1 MTHIDVGMTRADLVA
16 PFREAVR
23 RSIVEGGEV
32 GLQVAVY
39 HSNQLVVDI
48 NAGIADPSTGR
59 LVAADTLFP
68 TFSVIKAVTAVALH
82 IQAAR
87 GLVEYDAPVA
97 RYWPEFAANGKE
109 KVTVRQVLQH
119 RSGVWQMPED
129 VTPERLA
136 SYDWM
141 VDAIAR
147 LKPMFEPGTRNGYQ
161 SYSFGWMV
169 AEVVRRTD
177 PAHRPFNDFVQ
188 QEIVRPLGISDIW
201 IGLPASQHH
210 RIARLIDAP
219 PRDLPPDAPPFKAI
233 PLHVGTRE
241 EIFGRTDVR
250 EGCIPGAGGLAT
262 ARDMARF
269 FAMLAN
275 GGELDGVRL
284 LPEALVRT
292 FSEPRADWD
301 KPDDVHGIPL
311 RIGLGFWTGG
321 NTQPANLGRQIG
333 NNTNAIGHPGAGGS
347 SAWAD
352 PDKRIA
358 VSIAHN
364 RMFVPPNA
372 SQDPIRAAITA
383 AFGAS

>member
-1 MTHIDVGMTRADLVA
+1 MQIGVGKTRADLVA
-16 PFREAVR
+16 PFSEAVR
-23 RSIVEGGEV
+23 RAIEEGGEV

-39 HSNQLVVDI
+39 AGEEPVVDI
-48 NAGIADPSTGR
+48 WAGLADPETGR
-59 LVAADTLFP
+59 PVVADTLFP
-68 TFSVIKAVTAVALH
+68 TFSVIKAVTATALH
-82 IQAAR
+82 IQVAR

-97 RYWPEFAANGKE
+97 NYWPEFAANGKHR
-109 KVTVRQVLQH
+109 VTVRHVLQH

-136 SYDWM
+136 DYHWM

-169 AEVVRRTD
+169 SEVVRRTD
-177 PAHRPFNDFVQ
+177 PKHRPFNTFVQ
-188 QEIVRPLGISDIW
+188 EEIVRPLGINDIW

-233 PLHVGTRE
+233 PLHVGTRQD
-241 EIFGRTDVR
+241 IFGRTDVR

-275 GGELDGVRL
+275 GGALGGVRL

-292 FSEPRADWD
+292 FSEVRPDADQ
-301 KPDDVHGIPL
+301 PDDVHGIPL
-311 RIGLGFWTGG
+311 RIGAGFWLGG

-333 NNTNAIGHPGAGGS
+333 NNPRAIGHPGAGGS
-347 SAWAD
+347 IAWAD

-364 RMFVPPNA
+364 RMFVPPNTA
-372 SQDPIRAAITA
+372 QDPIRAAITA
-383 AFGAS
+383 AFGAD